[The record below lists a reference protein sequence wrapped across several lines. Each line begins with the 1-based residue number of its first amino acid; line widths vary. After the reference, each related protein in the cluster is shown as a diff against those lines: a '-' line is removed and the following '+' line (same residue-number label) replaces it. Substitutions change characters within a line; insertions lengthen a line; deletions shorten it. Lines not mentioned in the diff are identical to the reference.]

1 MTARSAKALPRI
13 VSPAEWKAAHEKL
26 VAKEKAHTR
35 ASDALAAERRRQ
47 PMMRIEKDYVFTG
60 AQGKAKLVDLFDG
73 RRQLLLYHFMFAPGV
88 DGWPNAGCSG
98 CSFFADQVPH
108 LAHIHA
114 RDISFVLVSR
124 APIANLLAYQKR
136 MGWSVPWFSSE
147 GTDFNRDF
155 GVTDDHGEH
164 HGLSV
169 FLRDGDSVYR
179 TYFTTARGVEALGSA
194 WTFFDLTPYGRQEK
208 WEDSPAG
215 WPQSEPYVW
224 WRRHDEYEDQPKR
237 AAAGD

>member
-1 MTARSAKALPRI
+1 MTRKKALPRI

-26 VAKEKAHTR
+26 VAKEKAHMR

-60 AQGKAKLVDLFDG
+60 PGGKAKLVDLFEG
-73 RRQLLLYHFMFAPGV
+73 RSQLILYHFMFAPGV
-88 DGWPNAGCSG
+88 NGWPLAGCPG
-98 CSFFADQVPH
+98 CSFFADQVGD
-108 LAHIHA
+108 LTHIHA
-114 RDISFVLVSR
+114 RDLSFVFVSR
-124 APIANLLAYQKR
+124 APLGNLLAYRKR
-136 MGWSVPWFSSE
+136 MGWDVPWYSSE
-147 GTDFNRDF
+147 GTDFNGDF
-155 GVTDDHGEH
+155 GITTDEGEH

-169 FLRDGDSVYR
+169 FLRDGDAVYR

-208 WEDSPAG
+208 WEDSPEG

-224 WRRHDEYEDQPKR
+224 WRRHDEYGGEPKR
-237 AAAGD
+237 AAGAAD